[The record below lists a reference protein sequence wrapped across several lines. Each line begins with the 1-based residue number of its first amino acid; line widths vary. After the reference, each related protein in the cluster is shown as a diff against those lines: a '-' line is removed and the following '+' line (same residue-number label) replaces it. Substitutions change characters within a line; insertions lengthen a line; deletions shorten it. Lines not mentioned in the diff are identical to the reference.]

1 MISTLKNKVVDLMSK
16 RGRATSLLVAFFV
29 LLTGVFLI
37 VEPANA
43 GWIAETIATM
53 LNFLVSWMGKMIL
66 LLFEVMVGW
75 LAPYN
80 NFVGAAAVTT
90 GWVLTRDVANM
101 FFILILLAIAFGTIL
116 KIEQLNY
123 QKMLPKLLIMAILIN
138 FSKTICGVVIDFAQ
152 VIMLT
157 FVNAFMAAA
166 GGNFLNALGIYRMMQ
181 INEAGSLAVD
191 DMEIVKAFLFAAA
204 FMVVALI
211 VVIVYVMVLAY
222 RIVMLW
228 ILIILAPVAWLG
240 GAFPVGKASSAYAQW
255 WDNFVGAVVV
265 GPILAFFLWL
275 ALLTAGGGTL
285 GSTFQNDAYTQ
296 SGSEQAV
303 TAGLT
308 DVGGNN
314 FFLNE
319 QGTSQHTTGFIIS
332 ISLLLA
338 GLAAAQKSG
347 GMAGS
352 FAGNMAGKTKG
363 FVGGAVKGAA
373 VGAGS
378 LAVGAARKGAGWG
391 ERQVRGRERLY
402 GAMGRVPGLRKVG
415 LTQLAKVRSERAS
428 KTAELAKTVGSLSPK
443 EVGSLLGGTA
453 ITQDQKD
460 MRMLARK
467 QSLGSG
473 HAKHLSQQ
481 GMSQAEVQAF
491 QAKNLSALEQD
502 ARDRGDVETMKW
514 AGDYKDKRP
523 HLIDDADA
531 KAKAYSTAS
540 PEDMKKWTMDAFKD
554 TGGLKALAEQEKQSP
569 GSVSSVLN
577 KIGGQPQA
585 LFNKFQEQ
593 YGPGNYP
600 DKGRFTLEKGYEP
613 SELDASSVFK
623 ERARSTQIETLARDR
638 NAVVVAAPELISGG
652 GDNRHWPANTMPAQ
666 KMSQIQR
673 AGGNANQA
681 YNVDSKTGNFSA
693 DPTIDKVAAKNTFG
707 NALGEAASNI
717 KNEAASPTIKAEA
730 AEFISNIDI
739 GALKVDGGEY
749 QKAVLDQ
756 VDHES
761 LAQAYQGA
769 DIGDKAKV
777 EGLIKN
783 VSEALKSE
791 MKEHAPDSEDY
802 KKAFEKYQKMKMNQ
816 GIYKHVT

>member
-1 MISTLKNKVVDLMSK
+1 MISTLRNKVVDLMSK
-16 RGRATSLLVAFFV
+16 RGRATSLLVAFFILSAGV
-29 LLTGVFLI
+29 LLI

-43 GWIAETIATM
+43 GWVAKTIADI
-53 LNFLVSWMGKMIL
+53 LNLIVSFMGKMIL
-66 LLFEVMVGW
+66 LLFEIAVGW

-80 NFVGAAAVTT
+80 DFVRSAAVTT

-116 KIEQLNY
+116 KIELLNY
-123 QKMLPKLLIMAILIN
+123 QKVLPKLLIMAILIN

-157 FVNAFMAAA
+157 FVNAFMQAA

-181 INEAGSLAVD
+181 INEASSLAID
-191 DMEIVKAFLFAAA
+191 DLEIVKAFLFAAA

-211 VVIVYVMVLAY
+211 VIIVYVMVLAY

-240 GAFPVGKASSAYAQW
+240 GAFPIGKASNAYTQW

-285 GSTFQNDAYTQ
+285 GSTFQNPAYTQ

-319 QGTSQHTTGFIIS
+319 QATSQSTTGFIIA

-338 GLAAAQKSG
+338 GLAAAQQSG
-347 GMAGS
+347 GMAGG

-363 FVGGAVKGAA
+363 FVGGAIKGAA

-415 LTQLAKVRSERAS
+415 LTQLAKVRSERAA
-428 KTAELAKTVGSLSPK
+428 KTADLAKTVGSLSPK

-473 HAKHLSQQ
+473 HAKYLSQQ
-481 GMSQAEVQAF
+481 GMTQAEIQSF
-491 QAKNLSALEQD
+491 QAKNLAALEND

-514 AGDYKDKRP
+514 AGDYKEKRP

-531 KAKAYSTAS
+531 KARTYQGAS
-540 PEDMKKWTMDAFKD
+540 PDDMKKWAMDAWKD

-569 GSVSSVLN
+569 GSVTSVLN

-600 DKGRFTLEKGYEP
+600 GEGRFTLEKGYEP
-613 SELDASSVFK
+613 SELDATSVFK
-623 ERARSTQIETLARDR
+623 ERARNSQIDTLVRDR
-638 NAVVVAAPELISGG
+638 NSVVIAAPELVSGG
-652 GDNRHWPANTMPAQ
+652 GDDRHWPVTSMPAQ

-673 AGGNANQA
+673 AGGNAEQA
-681 YNVDSKTGNFSA
+681 YNFDTKSGRFGA
-693 DPTIDKVAAKNTFG
+693 DPTIDRVAAKNTFG
-707 NALGEAASNI
+707 NAVKEATNNI
-717 KNEAASPTIKAEA
+717 KNDATSPTIKAEA
-730 AEFISNIDI
+730 AEFINNIDV
-739 GALKVDGGEY
+739 GALKMDGEY
-749 QKAVLDQ
+749 QKAVLENI
-756 VDHES
+756 DHES
-761 LAQAYQGA
+761 LAQVYQSA
-769 DIGDKAKV
+769 DLGDKTKV
-777 EGLIKN
+777 EGLIKT

-791 MKEHAPDSEDY
+791 MKKHAPGSDEY
-802 KKAFEKYQKMKMNQ
+802 NKMFEKYQEMKMNQ
-816 GIYKHVT
+816 RIYKHVT